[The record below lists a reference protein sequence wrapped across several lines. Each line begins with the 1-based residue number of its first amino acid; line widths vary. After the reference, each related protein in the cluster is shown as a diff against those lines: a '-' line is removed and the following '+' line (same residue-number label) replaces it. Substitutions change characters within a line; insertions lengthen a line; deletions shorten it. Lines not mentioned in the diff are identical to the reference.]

1 VEKYGGLAVG
11 EPGFEADDPRK
22 AGCLGDHEGDEDD
35 VFHIGVLVGVDVHMR
50 GT

>member
-11 EPGFEADDPRK
+11 EPGFEADDPSE
-22 AGCLGDHEGDEDD
+22 GGGLGDEERDEDD
-35 VFHIGVLVGVDVHMR
+35 VFHIEVVVDVHMR